1 MADLKITDLTETTE
15 APDSSYIPI
24 DDGTTTYKITVG
36 NYNSEA
42 NATAKSYAEEAQGYA
57 GDASD
62 AKDLAVGA
70 KDDALLAVSSA
81 SDYADAASLSADAA
95 SGSATEA
102 SGYVGQAQTA
112 ASNASASALAAAASA
127 QGVEDYADLSKS
139 WCQGGTGKR
148 ADEAV
153 NNAKYWASVA
163 QGAAGGG
170 VTSFNGRSGIVV
182 PTAHDYTASQVDYV
196 NTTSGLSAT
205 DVKSAIDEVHGEIT
219 TVSSGLGTAAAK
231 DSTNAVTQSSTDL
244 VESGAVY
251 TELAG
256 KEDAAKVL
264 TAQTLSVGST
274 TLTFTDSSIG
284 NNSRIRVISNPFTT
298 GLINA
303 VQSGTTVTLTF
314 EEQEVALSV
323 TLEVRN

>member
-153 NNAKYWASVA
+153 NNAKYWAGVA

-170 VTSFNGRSGIVV
+170 VTSFNGRSGIV
-182 PTAHDYTASQVDYV
+182 TSAAHDYAGSQVDYT
-196 NTTSGLSAT
+196 NTTSGLSASDVQSALDEIDGNVDTANGNITTINGKIGNT
-205 DVKSAIDEVHGEIT
+205 DISAIGDGKIT
-219 TVSSGLGTAAAK
+219 GAISTLNSGKANKSTIKTA
-231 DSTNAVTQSSTDL
+231 
-244 VESGAVY
+244 
-251 TELAG
+251 
-256 KEDAAKVL
+256 
-264 TAQTLSVGST
+264 TLSAGST
-274 TLTFTDSSIG
+274 TVTFTQLPTSG
-284 NNSRIRVISNPFTT
+284 NYLVDFFTST
-298 GLINA
+298 GINYTEIDTST
-303 VQSGTTVTLTF
+303 SGQVTLTY
-314 EEQEVALSV
+314 EEQEAAV
-323 TLEVRN
+323 TVTCEIKEA

>member
-15 APDSSYIPI
+15 APDTSFIPI

-42 NATAKSYAEEAQGYA
+42 NATAKSYAEAAQGYA

-148 ADEAV
+148 PDESV
-153 NNAKYWASVA
+153 NNAKYWAGVA

-182 PTAHDYTASQVDYV
+182 PTAHDYNAGQVDYD

-205 DVKSAIDEVHGEIT
+205 DVKSAIDELDNAID
-219 TVSSGLGTAAAK
+219 GLGTAAAK
-231 DSTNAVTQSSTDL
+231 DSTNAITQGSTDL

-251 TELAG
+251 TGLDG
-256 KEDAAKVL
+256 KANKSTIK
-264 TAQTLSVGST
+264 TATLSAGST
-274 TLTFTDSSIG
+274 TVTFTQLPTSG
-284 NNSRIRVISNPFTT
+284 NYLVDFFTST
-298 GLINA
+298 GPLPC
-303 VQSGTTVTLTF
+303 G
-314 EEQEVALSV
+314 
-323 TLEVRN
+323 RNG